1 MLYYKTGVKKYILHP
16 RSLEVGSIVIAGENA
31 PIELGNSLPLSNIPL
46 GTAVH
51 NIELTPGKGG
61 QIVRAAGTS
70 AQLIAKEGNYVTLK
84 LPSGEVR
91 IIRKQ
96 CYATIG
102 QVGNIDFKCDLI

>member
-1 MLYYKTGVKKYILHP
+1 M
-16 RSLEVGSIVIAGENA
+16 GSIVIAGENA